1 MEEYM
6 VLTENGKIVLTVGMM
21 ESLALSLPVE
31 KILRTFT
38 HQEILFMKKT
48 MLDVFSGSDRTMMKA
63 LAKLSK
69 ALETFKVKI

>member
-1 MEEYM
+1 M